1 VPAKNPRINLVL
13 EKSLYDYIKYLAKKE
28 GVSLS
33 LKARDLLKDAL
44 EAREDMAL
52 AKIAEDREKT
62 FDKSKALTHS
72 QVW

>member
-1 VPAKNPRINLVL
+1 MPAKNPRINLVL

-52 AKIAEDREKT
+52 AKIAGDREKT